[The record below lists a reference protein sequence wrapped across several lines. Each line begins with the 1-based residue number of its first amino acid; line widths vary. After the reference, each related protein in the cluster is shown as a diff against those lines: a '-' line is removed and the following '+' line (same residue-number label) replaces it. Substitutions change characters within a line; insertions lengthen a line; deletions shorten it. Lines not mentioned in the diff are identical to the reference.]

1 MADIMIVPVNADN
14 AADFGNVI
22 YRSWGETYR
31 GLMPDEILDGR
42 SEARWTDRARQSPDN
57 KLIAYVD
64 GEAAGA
70 IGTLP
75 QARDFCTYGDSF
87 EIVALYVLKR
97 FQRMGVGST
106 LICEALKDCDSSRVT
121 LFVLKG
127 NENAIAFYK
136 KQGFDFTGKS
146 LEDNGLTELEMIKNI
161 PQ

>member
-1 MADIMIVPVNADN
+1 
-14 AADFGNVI
+14 
-22 YRSWGETYR
+22 
-31 GLMPDEILDGR
+31 
-42 SEARWTDRARQSPDN
+42 
-57 KLIAYVD
+57 
-64 GEAAGA
+64 
-70 IGTLP
+70 
-75 QARDFCTYGDSF
+75 
-87 EIVALYVLKR
+87 
-97 FQRMGVGST
+97 MGVGST